1 MEPSSNWLGYKIFIL
16 GIGVRFPLVLQRI
29 NDDTRSDQ
37 PSVGEKFP
45 AIWKNNQ
52 SGFCAINLFGLVAQ
66 LVRATDS

>member
-37 PSVGEKFP
+37 PSGGEKFP
-45 AIWKNNQ
+45 AIGKIIRVV
-52 SGFCAINLFGLVAQ
+52 SAPLIYLDL
-66 LVRATDS
+66 

>member
-37 PSVGEKFP
+37 PSGEKFP
-45 AIWKNNQ
+45 ATGEIIRVV
-52 SGFCAINLFGLVAQ
+52 SAPLIYLDL
-66 LVRATDS
+66 

>member
-37 PSVGEKFP
+37 PSLVKISRNRE
-45 AIWKNNQ
+45 NNQ